1 MTEKWLRVTTEE
13 NAIDFPEKAAEF
25 IERTD
30 EYKWDWV
37 SISLH
42 ATLYAFAICVLRGT
56 DPDRVATYGKKGK
69 STRGLIGFP
78 KALERCQHEEYMHQY
93 VQSKVLKLS
102 EDEKWA
108 IEKISRTLRNNDEH
122 YLPRLWSI
130 EVSGMPLIVRHVSRV
145 IRFLALESGNF
156 RLAGETE
163 LNRIRKAL
171 AVLEQATG

>member
-1 MTEKWLRVTTEE
+1 
-13 NAIDFPEKAAEF
+13 
-25 IERTD
+25 
-30 EYKWDWV
+30 
-37 SISLH
+37 
-42 ATLYAFAICVLRGT
+42 
-56 DPDRVATYGKKGK
+56 
-69 STRGLIGFP
+69 
-78 KALERCQHEEYMHQY
+78 MHQN
-93 VQSKVLKLS
+93 VQSKVLQLS

-108 IEKISRTLRNNDEH
+108 IEKISRTLRNNFEH